1 MEESAGCIII
11 KHFNGV
17 PHILLAHATGNWRT
31 KLMGFPKG
39 HIDEGESL
47 EKAAIRET
55 KEEVGIVP
63 DIINYIGF
71 VKTKKGKKVHAYLAF
86 VESGKLNGKKAT
98 ELHKE
103 EIDYAK
109 FFPLKDAEQLVYD
122 YQRPLIQKAKE
133 HVELWDRTCEY
144 FKLR

>member
-11 KHFNGV
+11 KRFNGI

-39 HIDEGESL
+39 HVDEGESL
-47 EKAAIRET
+47 EEAAIRET

-63 DIINYIGF
+63 DIINYLGS
-71 VKTKKGKKVHAYLAF
+71 VRTKKGKKVHAYLAL
-86 VESGKLNGKKAT
+86 VESGKLNGKKAVD
-98 ELHKE
+98 LHKE

-109 FFPLKDAEQLVYD
+109 FFPLKDVEQLVYD

-133 HVELWDRTCEY
+133 HVIIN
-144 FKLR
+144 

>member
-11 KHFNGV
+11 KHFNGI
-17 PHILLAHATGNWRT
+17 PHVLLAHAAGNWRT

-39 HIDEGESL
+39 HVDESESL

-55 KEEVGIVP
+55 REEVGIVP
-63 DIINYIGF
+63 DIINYLGS
-71 VKTKKGKKVHAYLAF
+71 VKTKKGKRVHAYLAF
-86 VESGKLNGKKAT
+86 MKSGKLDGKKAID
-98 ELHKE
+98 LHKE

-109 FFPLKDAEQLVYD
+109 FFPLENADQLVYT

-133 HVELWDRTCEY
+133 YVEREGIN
-144 FKLR
+144 

>member
-17 PHILLAHATGNWRT
+17 PHVLLAHAARNWRI

-39 HIDEGESL
+39 HVDKGETP
-47 EKAAIRET
+47 EKTAVRET

-63 DIINYIGF
+63 DIIDYLGS

-86 VESGKLNGKKAT
+86 VKSGKLDGKKAID
-98 ELHKE
+98 LHKD

-109 FFPLKDAEQLVYD
+109 FFPLENADQLAYT

-133 HVELWDRTCEY
+133 YVDRE
-144 FKLR
+144 KIN